1 MRQEQEMTGS
11 FEIERKFLIHYPDI
25 RKLESLP
32 NCRKVRIVQ
41 TYLKPE
47 NGEKL
52 RVRQWEENGSRLYF
66 KTLKRDVTDIT
77 RIEIE
82 ERLSEEEYLR
92 LLKDAD
98 PAMQP
103 IQKTRYCLTV
113 QDQCFEIDVYPLWKD
128 RAIAEIELPDE
139 DAAIRFPEE
148 IRVIREVTAD
158 ARYRNSS
165 LARTGGKQPED

>member
-1 MRQEQEMTGS
+1 MRQEQEMTGP

-52 RVRQWEENGSRLYF
+52 RVRQWEENGNRLYF
-66 KTLKRDVTDIT
+66 KTLKRDVTDVT

-98 PAMQP
+98 NLDRVRLGDL
-103 IQKTRYCLTV
+103 KTKFLRHQGAKAVEPFAWRL
-113 QDQCFEIDVYPLWKD
+113 
-128 RAIAEIELPDE
+128 IELE
-139 DAAIRFPEE
+139 K
-148 IRVIREVTAD
+148 T
-158 ARYRNSS
+158 
-165 LARTGGKQPED
+165 L